1 MFTKITYGL
10 TTVNSTVRKKEELEL
25 THVITEIENRGSLT
39 PKKNKVCIKKWL
51 ISTTTGDD
59 KNEDH

>member
-10 TTVNSTVRKKEELEL
+10 TTVNNMVPKKEELEL

-39 PKKNKVCIKKWL
+39 PKKNKVYIKKLL
-51 ISTTTGDD
+51 ISTTTDDGKYGD
-59 KNEDH
+59 H